1 MPREYTFSTKH
12 YPINDLWELDLQNH
26 LDQMAADGWSLVST
40 QHLIREGH
48 QTTPQMIIFWS
59 RGKTF

>member
-1 MPREYTFSTKH
+1 MPTEYTFTTKH

-40 QHLIREGH
+40 QHLIREDH
-48 QTTPQMIIFWS
+48 QATPQMILFWNRS
-59 RGKTF
+59 